1 MPFLAACR
9 FLAGSDSDDSGD
21 ERRVVKSAKDKALE
35 ELAHVCDDLRVGF
48 QLSLHQLLCVTYVY
62 VSVEGL
68 GLIAPWFC

>member
-1 MPFLAACR
+1 VLLLAAYR

-48 QLSLHQLLCVTYVY
+48 
-62 VSVEGL
+62 
-68 GLIAPWFC
+68 